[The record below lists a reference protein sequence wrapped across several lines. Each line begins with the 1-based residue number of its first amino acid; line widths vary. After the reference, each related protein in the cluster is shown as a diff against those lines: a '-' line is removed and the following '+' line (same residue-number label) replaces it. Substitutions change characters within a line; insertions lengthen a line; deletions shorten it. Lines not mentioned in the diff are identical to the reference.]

1 LDCGKPA
8 ARTLLA
14 VDFGVGYFPTH
25 QGLSPGGVARIV
37 EERGQ
42 ESLFFAE
49 HTHIPA
55 SRESPWPGGSE
66 LPSKYWH
73 CYDLFV
79 ALTAAAAAT
88 STLRVGSGICLVI
101 ERDPIITANE
111 VASVDRLS
119 GGRLEFGIGAGWNRE
134 EMANHGTDPRT
145 RMALMRE
152 RVEAMKA
159 IWTQEE
165 ASYHGEHVS
174 FERIWSHPK
183 PVQRPHPPVLV
194 GGDGPGVLDRVLA
207 FGDAWLPHH
216 FPGSSVIERMEEL
229 RARADRP
236 IEASVFMPA
245 DAHELELIAKAGAQ
259 RALHWLPSG
268 GPSTVLPALERWEA
282 AITEFV
288 GG

>member
-1 LDCGKPA
+1 M
-8 ARTLLA
+8 
-14 VDFGVGYFPTH
+14 DFGVGYFPTH
-25 QGLSPGGVARIV
+25 QGLSPGQIARIV

-55 SRESPWPGGSE
+55 SRESPWPGGPK

-101 ERDPIITANE
+101 QRDPIITANE

-119 GGRLEFGIGAGWNRE
+119 GGRLEFGVGAGWNRE
-134 EMANHGTDPRT
+134 EMRNHGTDPRT
-145 RMALMRE
+145 RMARMRE
-152 RVEAMKA
+152 NVEAMKA

-165 ASYHGEHVS
+165 ASYSGEHVS
-174 FERIWSHPK
+174 FDRIWSYPK
-183 PVQRPHPPVLV
+183 PAQRPHPPVLV
-194 GGDGPGVLDRVLA
+194 GGDGPGIVERVLA
-207 FGDAWLPHH
+207 FGDAWMPNHH
-216 FPGSSVIERMEEL
+216 PGARVLERIDEI
-229 RARADRP
+229 RARAERP
-236 IEASVFMPA
+236 IGTTVFMPA
-245 DAHELELIAKAGAQ
+245 DARELEAMQKAGVD
-259 RALHWLPSG
+259 RVLHWLPSG
-268 GPSTVLPALERWEA
+268 GPATVEPALERWEA
-282 AITEFV
+282 AITELV